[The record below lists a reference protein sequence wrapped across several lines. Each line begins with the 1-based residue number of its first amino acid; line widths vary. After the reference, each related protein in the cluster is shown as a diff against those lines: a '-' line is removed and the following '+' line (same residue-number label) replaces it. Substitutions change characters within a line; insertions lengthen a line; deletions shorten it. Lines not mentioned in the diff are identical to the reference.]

1 MAVGTQFQCMCT
13 PPFQGPTCADQDPCQ
28 PNPVIFYPDFVSIV
42 IYVLILNLNF
52 SVKMVVNA
60 TKWVMAA

>member
-28 PNPVIFYPDFVSIV
+28 PNPVIYQFTFY
-42 IYVLILNLNF
+42 YYKKRN
-52 SVKMVVNA
+52 
-60 TKWVMAA
+60 

>member
-1 MAVGTQFQCMCT
+1 M

-60 TKWVMAA
+60 TKWVMVA